1 MSARAPPGA
10 LIKYQIATYLC
21 CNPQDAFNKVE
32 DPSWEGQSRLQ
43 SPNGYYD
50 LYMSQSFAVLYW
62 CPLTLFNGHSN
73 LEMSQSLLQCSTG
86 GPVTFAAP
94 KWLL

>member
-1 MSARAPPGA
+1 MEAAARRPPYKAVGNAPPGG

-32 DPSWEGQSRLQ
+32 DSSWEGESRLQ

-62 CPLTLFNGHSN
+62 CPLTLFYGHSN
-73 LEMSQSLLQCSTG
+73 L
-86 GPVTFAAP
+86 
-94 KWLL
+94 